1 MARLIGEVFSPWT
14 RKARW
19 ALDYCDVAY
28 RYQEYVPFLSEPGL
42 RLRLRQWH
50 GKVSV
55 PVLLAD
61 TGPVRGS
68 FEIARY
74 AALASGDD
82 RLGDF
87 DRIRFWDD
95 ISEVGLA
102 AARTRVVRTIAEHPD
117 ALDESLPHL
126 PSRLRP
132 LLRPITRRVVNALD
146 RKYAHLYGAGNH
158 RNALFALRRGL
169 RESGTGFVLDT
180 FSYADITLCALLD
193 AVVPETDAVFPGEAQ
208 RRCWQDDGLADE
220 FADLLVWREQLRP
233 YRASPPV
240 V

>member
-1 MARLIGEVFSPWT
+1 MALLIGEVFSPWT

-50 GKVSV
+50 GVVSV
-55 PVLLAD
+55 PVLLTD

-68 FEIARY
+68 FEIARH

-102 AARTRVVRTIAEHPD
+102 AARTRVVRTIARNVN
-117 ALDESLPHL
+117 ALDESLPHVPL
-126 PSRLRP
+126 RLRP
-132 LLRPITRRVVNALD
+132 LLRPITRRAVNALD
-146 RKYAHLYGAGNH
+146 QKYAHLSGAGNH
-158 RNALFALRRGL
+158 RNALLALRRGL
-169 RESGTGFVLDT
+169 QESGTGFLLDN

-193 AVVPETDAVFPGEAQ
+193 AVVPAADTVFPGEAQ
-208 RRCWQDDGLADE
+208 QRCWQDDELADE
-220 FADLLVWREQLRP
+220 FADLLAWREQLRP
-233 YRASPPV
+233 YRAFPPTG
-240 V
+240 